1 MNTSRTLA
9 TAATALG
16 GILAGANAD
25 RLILQMPA
33 LGRLGPQIWG
43 DYSRNADLSLRGA
56 AFYPPVAIGHAA
68 LSIAAAVALAKDRRT
83 RGPAVVAAILSVG
96 GLALTTKAAPFMLS
110 VRHLENDAAA
120 LERARR
126 GFNYWSRIRAA
137 CQIGAFAANVWTLR

>member
-16 GILAGANAD
+16 GILAGANAT
-25 RLILQMPA
+25 RLVLEMPA

-68 LSIAAAVALAKDRRT
+68 LSIAAAVALANDRRA
-83 RGPAVVAAILSVG
+83 RGPAVMAAILSLG
-96 GLALTTKAAPFMLS
+96 GLALTFKAAPFMLS
-110 VRHLENDAAA
+110 VRHLENDAPA

-126 GFNYWSRIRAA
+126 GFNY
-137 CQIGAFAANVWTLR
+137 